1 MKLAE
6 VILHFRCLVT
16 SMNKHKYTEDEAAFF
31 KEYCYGH
38 SYKEIQAEFISRFGW
53 DITVRQIKC
62 YISNHGL
69 NTGRTGRFEKGHV
82 PANKGVP
89 MTPEQYAKCAPT
101 MFRKG
106 ESCAG
111 NTPMPL
117 GSEVFREGYVM
128 VKVAQPNI
136 WRFKSHIVWE
146 EHNGAIP
153 PGHIITYKDGDPL
166 NCDIDNLILISRRVS
181 QIMSLKG
188 LHKYTGER
196 KVTAINI
203 AKLICARNNAINKM
217 KKGGNYEKEKHTD
230 EHIG

>member
-1 MKLAE
+1 M
-6 VILHFRCLVT
+6 
-16 SMNKHKYTEDEAAFF
+16 HKYTDDEAAFF

-38 SYKEIQAEFISRFGW
+38 SYKEIQAEFIKRFGW
-53 DITVRQIKC
+53 NIEVRQIKN
-62 YISNHGL
+62 YIANHGL
-69 NTGRTGRFEKGHV
+69 STGRTGRFEKGHV

-89 MTPEQYAKCAPT
+89 MTPEHYAKCAPT

-106 ESCAG
+106 ERGGG
-111 NTPMPL
+111 NSPMPL
-117 GSEVFREGYVM
+117 GSEVIRDGYVR
-128 VKVAQPNI
+128 VKVAQPNT

-146 EHNGAIP
+146 EHKGPIP

-188 LHKYTGER
+188 LQKYTGES
-196 KVTAINI
+196 KVTAVNI
-203 AKLICARNNAINKM
+203 AKLICARNIAINKM

-230 EHIG
+230 